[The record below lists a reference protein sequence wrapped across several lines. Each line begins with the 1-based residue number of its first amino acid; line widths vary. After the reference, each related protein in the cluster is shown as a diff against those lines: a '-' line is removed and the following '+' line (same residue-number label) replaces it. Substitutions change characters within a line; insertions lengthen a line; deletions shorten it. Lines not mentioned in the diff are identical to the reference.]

1 MSEKSK
7 LISDI
12 LKTQKE
18 KDVLIKDIEKKQ
30 LQNKPKRFGKGFVR
44 NIGQGSFLKYS
55 DDIESAIKTIVGD
68 KSFAENQID
77 ILKEIENYGKAYPKT
92 ALATEIIS
100 SIPTMVVLTL
110 VSRGK
115 INPMTVKGSAG
126 LGFIAG
132 TGATQKKENFTETIL
147 DMLADGSISGIAA
160 AAITKGAN
168 AIGGSQ
174 VAQKLKKEIPI
185 TLGGF
190 IGKGAKKVEESLKSI
205 PFVGSAVRERE
216 LEALNKFNINIYNR
230 VLEPFNKT
238 LPKDKDGFDA
248 YEYVSKTISDAYDN
262 LTPRLSMTQKTIDD
276 MIIELE
282 DISDYFPEDVGND
295 FLKTSLSLIKKYQ
308 GRKGG
313 FSGENLKK
321 LQSNIN
327 QITNMGIGGNS
338 KEQTKGFAMTEFQG
352 ILNKNILKDNPTAG
366 TELSKINL
374 AYRRKLPIQRS
385 VVTSPIDN
393 KGVFTPAS
401 FNNSLKFGN
410 KIQKEKF
417 AKGKAGESL
426 QTPLE
431 KVLKLPNFQ
440 TYARDTQ
447 DILGN
452 TLADSGTPYRQVIT
466 NLLPVASAI
475 GETAVTS
482 GVPVGTLLGLTGLR
496 GLYSKTGQRGA
507 VNTLDLLGQNVPKI
521 SPITG
526 GLLTVGDIEEEN
538 N

>member
-1 MSEKSK
+1 MKIRNIFNSIFYK
-7 LISDI
+7 
-12 LKTQKE
+12 
-18 KDVLIKDIEKKQ
+18 IEK
-30 LQNKPKRFGKGFVR
+30 L
-44 NIGQGSFLKYS
+44 
-55 DDIESAIKTIVGD
+55 
-68 KSFAENQID
+68 

-147 DMLADGSISGIAA
+147 DMLKDGSISGIAA

-282 DISDYFPEDVGND
+282 DISKFFPKEVGDD
-295 FLKTSLSLIKKYQ
+295 FLETSFSLIKKYQ
-308 GRKGG
+308 ARKGG

-321 LQSNIN
+321 LQ
-327 QITNMGIGGNS
+327 
-338 KEQTKGFAMTEFQG
+338 K
-352 ILNKNILKDNPTAG
+352 
-366 TELSKINL
+366 
-374 AYRRKLPIQRS
+374 
-385 VVTSPIDN
+385 
-393 KGVFTPAS
+393 
-401 FNNSLKFGN
+401 
-410 KIQKEKF
+410 
-417 AKGKAGESL
+417 
-426 QTPLE
+426 
-431 KVLKLPNFQ
+431 
-440 TYARDTQ
+440 
-447 DILGN
+447 
-452 TLADSGTPYRQVIT
+452 
-466 NLLPVASAI
+466 
-475 GETAVTS
+475 
-482 GVPVGTLLGLTGLR
+482 
-496 GLYSKTGQRGA
+496 
-507 VNTLDLLGQNVPKI
+507 
-521 SPITG
+521 
-526 GLLTVGDIEEEN
+526 
-538 N
+538 